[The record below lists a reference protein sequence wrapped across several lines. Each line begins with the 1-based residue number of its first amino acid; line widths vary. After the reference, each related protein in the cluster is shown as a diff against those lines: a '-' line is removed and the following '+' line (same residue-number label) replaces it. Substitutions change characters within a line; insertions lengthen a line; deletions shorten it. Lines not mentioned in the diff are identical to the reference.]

1 MGEAFRK
8 TFEYLNIYALR
19 YYQIVIVVS
28 MEFSFLLFSIHTS
41 ISLSSEVFIK
51 GHFGQ
56 HYHENTL
63 LLNH

>member
-28 MEFSFLLFSIHTS
+28 MEFSIHTS
-41 ISLSSEVFIK
+41 ISLSSEVFIR

>member
-8 TFEYLNIYALR
+8 TFKYLNISALR
-19 YYQIVIVVS
+19 YYQMVIVVS

-41 ISLSSEVFIK
+41 ISPLSEVFIR
-51 GHFGQ
+51 GHFEQ
-56 HYHENTL
+56 HYHENTS